1 MSLNFHLKDDDTHQ
15 ELMAELEEKTA
26 EGMDIDK
33 AVKRIMGRYRP
44 KFDILFD
51 YDESDEDESE
61 NDDEETE
68 ED

>member
-1 MSLNFHLKDDDTHQ
+1 
-15 ELMAELEEKTA
+15 MAELEEKTD

-33 AVKRIMGRYRP
+33 TLKRIMGRYRA
-44 KFDILFD
+44 KFDNLFD
-51 YDESDEDESE
+51 YDESDEVESE